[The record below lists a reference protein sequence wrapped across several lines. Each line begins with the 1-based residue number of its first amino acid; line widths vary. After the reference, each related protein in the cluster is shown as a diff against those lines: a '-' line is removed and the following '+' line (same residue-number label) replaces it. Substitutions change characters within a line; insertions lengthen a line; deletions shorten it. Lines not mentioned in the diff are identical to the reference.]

1 MSFLEDPQIGLCSRF
16 PGRRTKLGSVLNCC
30 PWHQGSHPPCPASP
44 VLPALPHHCHP
55 LQSSQALH
63 RNTGVS
69 LLIVSVKTNQVSAF
83 IAEFSIF
90 SQVFFL
96 ILITT
101 GDRTRVGKVLLTTNT
116 GKPRFFY
123 WTPNDNFRRRDSQ
136 RALWPHR
143 CGIHLEYRWPKI
155 LSWYQI
161 KHSRRFSLNFAHP
174 CQPRILT
181 QMVFNSFCRKETFA
195 AEFESSTCTQL
206 TCKAS
211 SAQIFTPLRTRQEAE
226 KTQGVI
232 HYQTQ

>member
-1 MSFLEDPQIGLCSRF
+1 MAPGLPPSLSC
-16 PGRRTKLGSVLNCC
+16 
-30 PWHQGSHPPCPASP
+30 QPCPASSAP
-44 VLPALPHHCHP
+44 SLSPPPELTSSAQKHRSESPHSFCEDK
-55 LQSSQALH
+55 SSISFY
-63 RNTGVS
+63 S
-69 LLIVSVKTNQVSAF
+69 LD
-83 IAEFSIF
+83 EFSIF

-101 GDRTRVGKVLLTTNT
+101 GDTTRVGKVLLTTNT